1 AMKIADS
8 IQAKELQAQVYR
20 TMYELYFRNND
31 TRSALAYYQKYI
43 AVRDTTANVAFKDSD
58 SSSGD
63 LHLNN
68 LIIFITVFGFV
79 IIIGLVI
86 WLVNVIKQR
95 DKAFEELRKLK
106 EAKG

>member
-1 AMKIADS
+1 MKIADS

-43 AVRDTTANVAFKDSD
+43 AVRDTTANVAFKDQGSTT
-58 SSSGD
+58 SGD
-63 LHLNN
+63 FHLTN

-106 EAKG
+106 EAKR